1 MWELY
6 AFGVDFDNALR
17 LEKSPA
23 AGRVSAAG
31 YRNGALLIWGVK
43 ESRDGY

>member
-6 AFGVDFDNALR
+6 AYWAAWDNALGT
-17 LEKSPA
+17 EKSPA